1 MKQDLIKMEFGG
13 VETVILSKKI
23 FQDSVSPEF

>member
-13 VETVILSKKI
+13 GETVNLSKKI